1 MPLAI
6 DRKAKDIL
14 FKTYWKASG
23 WNDKP
28 YTSPD
33 DFAYAKA
40 RGVMFDPVSFSHDEC
55 LADIL
60 TLRERIAPSSAARAF
75 LSSLSSRR
83 LDWRSG
89 IASYYIARRLSP
101 HPYTP
106 VESGRS
112 YGPGGEGTRVS
123 YTCGVCRDTKDGV
136 VGWERYSEVDVN
148 VLNFER
154 LKWGGVRHGR
164 LDYAWFDLQQLA
176 RTEMPDPTAQDIA
189 IFRNLLEVVAASEA
203 GDHPGTLEKN
213 LAAIIASSKNER
225 RMLIEM
231 LACIEVLVPRSH
243 DRAIHGRSDWMYAAA
258 WRGEDG
264 YSDEAVRRWFG
275 AYL

>member
-1 MPLAI
+1 MQSAI
-6 DRKAKDIL
+6 DKKAKDIL
-14 FKTYWKASG
+14 FKTYWNASG

-40 RGVMFDPVSFSHDEC
+40 EGVMFDPASFSHDEC
-55 LADIL
+55 LADIS
-60 TLRERIAPSSAARAF
+60 TLRERIPLAVAARAF

-89 IASYYIARRLSP
+89 LVSYYLAQRLLP

-112 YGPGGEGTRVS
+112 YGPDREVTRVS
-123 YTCGVCRDTKDGV
+123 YTCGVCRDARDGV
-136 VGWERYSEVDVN
+136 VGRERYSCVDLN

-154 LKWGGVRHGR
+154 LKWGGVRHGQ
-164 LDYAWFDLQQLA
+164 LDYTWFDLQQLA
-176 RTEMPDPTAQDIA
+176 GAEIPDPTGQDIA
-189 IFRNLLEVVAASEA
+189 IFRSILEVVAASGA
-203 GDHPGTLEKN
+203 GDHAGTLEKN
-213 LAAIIASSKNER
+213 LAPVIASSKNER
-225 RMLIEM
+225 RVLIEV
-231 LACIEVLVPRSH
+231 LACIEILQPRSY
-243 DRAIHGRSDWMYAAA
+243 DRPVHGRSDWKYAAS
-258 WRGEDG
+258 WRGEDT
-264 YSDEAVRRWFG
+264 YSHEAVQRWFG

>member
-1 MPLAI
+1 MPFAI
-6 DRKAKDIL
+6 DKTAKDIL
-14 FKTYWKASG
+14 FTTYWKASG

-28 YTSPD
+28 YTDPD

-40 RGVMFDPVSFSHDEC
+40 KGVVFDPVSFSHDEC
-55 LADIL
+55 LVDIL
-60 TLRERIAPSSAARAF
+60 TLRERIAPSVAARAF
-75 LSSLSSRR
+75 LGSLSSRR

-89 IASYYIARRLSP
+89 VVSYYIAQRLSP

-112 YGPGGEGTRVS
+112 YGPGGEVTRVS
-123 YTCGVCRDTKDGV
+123 YICGVCRDTKDGV
-136 VGWERYSEVDVN
+136 VGRERYSCVDVN

-154 LKWGGVRHGR
+154 LKWGDVRHGQI
-164 LDYAWFDLQQLA
+164 DYTWFDFQQLA
-176 RTEMPDPTAQDIA
+176 CAEIPDPTAQHIA
-189 IFRNLLEVVAASEA
+189 IFGNILEVVVASEA
-203 GDHPGTLEKN
+203 GDHPGTLEKK
-213 LAAIIASSKNER
+213 LAVIIASSKNER
-225 RMLIEM
+225 RILIEI
-231 LACIEVLVPRSH
+231 LACIEIRVPGSC
-243 DRAIHGRSDWMYAAA
+243 DRAVHGRSDWMYAAV

>member
-1 MPLAI
+1 MPFAI
-6 DRKAKDIL
+6 DKKAKDIL
-14 FKTYWKASG
+14 FKTYWRASG

-28 YTSPD
+28 HTDPA

-40 RGVMFDPVSFSHDEC
+40 KGVMFDPVSFSHDEC

-60 TLRERIAPSSAARAF
+60 TLRERIAASIAARAF
-75 LSSLSSRR
+75 LGSLSSRR

-89 IASYYIARRLSP
+89 VVSHYIAQRLSP
-101 HPYTP
+101 HSYTP

-112 YGPGGEGTRVS
+112 YGPGGEVTHVG

-136 VGWERYSEVDVN
+136 VGRERYACVDVN

-154 LKWGGVRHGR
+154 LKWGGVRHGQ
-164 LDYAWFDLQQLA
+164 LDYTWFDLQQLA
-176 RTEMPDPTAQDIA
+176 CAEIPDPTAQDIA
-189 IFRNLLEVVAASEA
+189 IFKSMLEVVAASEA

-213 LAAIIASSKNER
+213 LASVIASSKNER
-225 RMLIEM
+225 RMLIEI
-231 LACIEVLVPRSH
+231 LACIEVLLPRSR
-243 DRAIHGRSDWMYAAA
+243 DRAIHGRSDWVYAAL

-264 YSDEAVRRWFG
+264 YSVEAVRRWFG